1 MTQESIDDVLRHHA
15 ALTPNATCLM
25 HGEASWTYSDVDALV
40 ERVAAR
46 WRALGLRRGD
56 RIAVHSTPR
65 PEYVALLL
73 GIARAGGVFVGL
85 NPRYTAPEIAHVARL
100 VAPRALVSL
109 REFEGAS
116 SVARIAESATMA
128 PVPVPV
134 YFDSMSSCIEA
145 LDGIKTLASCAP
157 APDAATMRALDRT
170 AAIVFTSGSTGRP
183 KAAMLTHAGL
193 LFAARVQ
200 HERLDPP
207 APRYLCNLP
216 INHVGGIMNLTLA
229 ALVGGGSL
237 VFQERFDAAQAL
249 ALLRNHQV
257 TTWLQVPAMFH
268 ACVNHPHFDPAAL
281 GHLARICVGGG
292 ALARP
297 LIERLRMTGARVTVE
312 YGQTET
318 SSSAAY
324 SDDDAPDDVLA
335 GTIGRFEPRFDFR
348 IADAAGRG
356 VQPGDVGEIQGRGTL
371 LFAGYFGDEYA
382 TRAAFTEDG
391 WLRTGDLARYRDDGN
406 VVLEGRLSELVKS
419 GGYNVYPREVEAMLE
434 SHPAV
439 SQVVVIGMPDE
450 RFGERVEAVLQLHRP
465 ISAPTLDAW
474 CRTGLANYKVPK
486 AYRVASAFPLL
497 PNGKIDRRRVREIAR
512 ELPSLEST

>member
-1 MTQESIDDVLRHHA
+1 MVPKSIDDILRQHV
-15 ALTPNATCLM
+15 ALTPSATCLV
-25 HGEASWTYSDVDALV
+25 HGDTSWTYSEVDALV

-46 WRALGLRRGD
+46 WHALGLRRGD

-65 PEYVALLL
+65 PEYVVLLL
-73 GIARAGGVFVGL
+73 AIARAGGVFVGL
-85 NPRYTAPEIAHVARL
+85 NPRYTPPEIAHVARL
-100 VAPRALVSL
+100 VTPRSVVSL
-109 REFEGAS
+109 REFEGVS
-116 SVARIAESATMA
+116 FVVRMAEAAAMA
-128 PVPVPV
+128 PVPEPV
-134 YFDSMSSCIEA
+134 FFDSMSDLIA
-145 LDGIKTLASCAP
+145 AIDRIGRLTDGVP
-157 APDAATMRALDRT
+157 VPDSGTCDALDRT

-193 LFAARVQ
+193 LLAARVQ
-200 HERLDPP
+200 HDRLGPP
-207 APRYLCNLP
+207 VPRYLCNLP
-216 INHVGGIMNLTLA
+216 INHVGGVMNLTLA

-237 VFQERFDAAQAL
+237 VFQERFDAAHAL
-249 ALLRNHQV
+249 ALLRSHQV

-268 ACVNHPHFDPAAL
+268 ACVNHPHFDPGTL
-281 GHLARICVGGG
+281 GHLSRICAGGG

-348 IADAAGRG
+348 IADSAGRS
-356 VQPGDVGEIQGRGTL
+356 VQPGDVGEIQGRGEL
-371 LFAGYFGDEYA
+371 LFAGYFGDESA
-382 TRAAFTEDG
+382 TRGAFTEDG

-406 VVLEGRLSELVKS
+406 VVLAGRLSELVKS

-439 SQVVVIGMPDE
+439 SQVVVIGIPDE
-450 RFGERVEAVLQLHRP
+450 RFGERVEAVVQLHRP
-465 ISAPTLDAW
+465 IPAPVLDAW

-486 AYRVASAFPLL
+486 AYRVIGTLPLL
-497 PNGKIDRRRVREIAR
+497 PNGKVDRRRIREIAR
-512 ELPSLEST
+512 DLPQLEST